1 MESPPLRTRRF
12 KPYPE
17 YRDSGIEWLGE
28 IPANWEVRRLKHL
41 ASLNPE
47 SLGEDAD
54 PGLEMVYVDIGG
66 VDSLGRIVERES
78 LTFGSAPSRARRLV
92 RRGDVI
98 LSTVRTYLRAI
109 APINDPEPN
118 LVVSTGFAV
127 VRPADDLTTAY
138 AAYALRAPYFVERV
152 VANSKGVSFPAIN
165 ESEMATYALAVPPV
179 QEQRAIAAFLDRE
192 TAKIDALVAKKERLL
207 ELLEEKRI
215 ALITQAVTKGLE
227 PNVPMKDSGVEWLG
241 KIPSHWV
248 VAPVYARYEV
258 ALGKMLDAKRVTG
271 ESPGRY
277 LRNVDVQWDAVNTDG
292 LPEMD
297 FGPWERDRYLLLP
310 GDVLVCEGGEVGRT
324 AIWPGE
330 IEECFYQKA
339 IHRVRPRSEQEVPRF
354 FYYVMYSMANRGV
367 FVAGGNPNTIDHLT
381 AVQLRHYR
389 FPFAPYPEQGAIVAF
404 LDSETARIDAL
415 RVKVRDAI
423 DRLKE
428 LRTAL
433 ISAAVTGKI
442 DVREPRHSGA
452 SRNPGME
459 PA

>member
-1 MESPPLRTRRF
+1 
-12 KPYPE
+12 
-17 YRDSGIEWLGE
+17 
-28 IPANWEVRRLKHL
+28 
-41 ASLNPE
+41 
-47 SLGEDAD
+47 
-54 PGLEMVYVDIGG
+54 
-66 VDSLGRIVERES
+66 
-78 LTFGSAPSRARRLV
+78 
-92 RRGDVI
+92 
-98 LSTVRTYLRAI
+98 
-109 APINDPEPN
+109 
-118 LVVSTGFAV
+118 
-127 VRPADDLTTAY
+127 
-138 AAYALRAPYFVERV
+138 
-152 VANSKGVSFPAIN
+152 
-165 ESEMATYALAVPPV
+165 
-179 QEQRAIAAFLDRE
+179 
-192 TAKIDALVAKKERLL
+192 
-207 ELLEEKRI
+207 
-215 ALITQAVTKGLE
+215 
-227 PNVPMKDSGVEWLG
+227 
-241 KIPSHWV
+241 
-248 VAPVYARYEV
+248 
-258 ALGKMLDAKRVTG
+258 MLDAKRVTG

-330 IEECFYQKA
+330 IQECFYQKA

-442 DVREPRHSGA
+442 DVREPRHSGG
-452 SRNPGME
+452 SRNPGRE